1 MTIPVTAFPI
11 VSRETPVVVFTNSMA
26 DCGRAADQIPR
37 AQQVFQQAGIP
48 VEFETSAGLAEF
60 GARVSARIERH
71 HRLLLVL
78 GGDGTFHHLVN
89 ATVGSAAVVGML
101 AAGGGNDCAAA
112 LALQKD
118 FSDIPR
124 LIEQQKVRS
133 IDVLRIR
140 TADGKERF
148 CVGSAGVGLD
158 AEAARLASTTYR
170 RVAGRL
176 RYILSALHA
185 FLRFV
190 PPQMQIEF
198 PAEPARSIRD
208 TLLFGSALNAST
220 CGGGLRIAP
229 SAELADGLLDLVL
242 LKQLGVVEVLRM
254 LPGLVRRG
262 EVHSA
267 KLSVIQTRS
276 VKITTERPCIFQG
289 DGEILGLTP
298 VEIAVVPRAIRVLAP

>member
-1 MTIPVTAFPI
+1 MFA
-11 VSRETPVVVFTNSMA
+11 NSMA
-26 DCGRAADQIPR
+26 GCGRATAQIPR
-37 AQQVFQQAGIP
+37 AQEVFEQAGIP
-48 VEFETSAGLAEF
+48 VVFETSAGLAEF
-60 GARVSARIERH
+60 GAKVSLRIERH

-89 ATVGSAAVVGML
+89 ATFGKGVVVGLL

-112 LALQKD
+112 LDLQRD

-124 LIEQQKVRS
+124 LIRQQQVRS
-133 IDVLRIR
+133 MDVLRVR
-140 TADGKERF
+140 TADGMERF

-158 AEAARLASTTYR
+158 GGAARLASTTYR
-170 RVAGRL
+170 RVAGRS
-176 RYILSALHA
+176 RYILAALHA

-190 PPQMQIEF
+190 PPEMQIEF
-198 PAEPARSIRD
+198 PGEPGRSIRE
-208 TLLFGSALNAST
+208 TLLFASTLNAAT

-242 LKQLGVVEVLRM
+242 LKPLGVAEVLRI

-267 KLSVIQTRS
+267 KLSVMQTRS

-298 VEIAVVPRAIRVLAP
+298 VEIAVVPQAIRVLAP